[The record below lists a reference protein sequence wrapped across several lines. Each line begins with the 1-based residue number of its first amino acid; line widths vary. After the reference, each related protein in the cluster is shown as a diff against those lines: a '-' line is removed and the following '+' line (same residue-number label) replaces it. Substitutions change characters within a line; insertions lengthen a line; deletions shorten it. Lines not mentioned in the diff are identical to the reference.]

1 MATKT
6 EAEAGARPSLMQR
19 FRGANAGSQFKQGAG
34 GVASILA
41 KIVLA
46 ISFIAAGIL
55 VLHIVFVMFKGNPT
69 NTIVSDVQDWAQ
81 SLAGP
86 FENLFTFKN
95 PKTNVLVNFGIA
107 AAVWVAGGRL
117 IASLLERIK

>member
-55 VLHIVFVMFKGNPT
+55 VLHIIFVMFKGNPA
-69 NTIVSDVQDWAQ
+69 NDFVAHIDDYAN
-81 SLAGP
+81 SLAG
-86 FENLFTFKN
+86 FFKDLFSFKN
-95 PKTNVLVNFGIA
+95 PKTNTLVNFGIA
-107 AAVWVAGGRL
+107 AAVWVVVGRV